1 LKSVSLSKV
10 SRRFGPVAAVR
21 EISLDVPQGSFVTF
35 LGPSGCGKTTT
46 LRMIAGL
53 ELNDGGRIA
62 IDDVLV
68 SDADRGFFVPPERR
82 EAGMVFQSYA
92 IWPHMT
98 VFDNVAYPLKVRR
111 VRGEQLRERTLAAL
125 RLVEMESYAQRP
137 ATALSGGQ
145 QQRVAIARAIVFE
158 PRVLLLDEP
167 LSNLDARLREQM
179 RYELR
184 GLQKRLGITTIYVTH
199 DQEEAMAL
207 SDRVVVM
214 HSGSILQD
222 ADPESIY
229 FRPATLAVAAF
240 CGSPNLVP
248 ARAHRTVRA
257 DDGTVRVELS
267 GDGWQG
273 WARCAAPMAAGTQ
286 VTVVVRPENVTI
298 ERADEASDEHRD
310 EPGLQWTGT
319 VEEAMFRGARRTL
332 GVRCGGLLLNVDA
345 AGDTHLSVGDRLRL
359 RIDAQRTWTLPEAL
373 DGPRTEALQ

>member
-1 LKSVSLSKV
+1 LKSVSLSRV
-10 SRRFGPVAAVR
+10 SRRFGSVAAVR
-21 EISLDVPQGSFVTF
+21 EVSLDVPQGSFVTF

-98 VFDNVAYPLKVRR
+98 VFDNVAYPLQVRR
-111 VRGEQLRERTLAAL
+111 VRGAQLREKTLAAL
-125 RLVEMESYAQRP
+125 RLVEMEAYAERP

-184 GLQKRLGITTIYVTH
+184 GLQKRLGITTVYVTH

-207 SDRVVVM
+207 SDRIVVM
-214 HSGSILQD
+214 QSGSILQD

-229 FRPATLAVAAF
+229 FRPAKLAVAAF
-240 CGSPNLVP
+240 CGSPNLVA
-248 ARAHRTVRA
+248 ARAQRSVTA
-257 DDGTVRVELS
+257 EDGTLRVELC

-273 WARCAAPMAAGTQ
+273 WAQCAAPLAAGMSA
-286 VTVVVRPENVTI
+286 TVIVRPENVAI
-298 ERADEASDEHRD
+298 ERANGTHEARD
-310 EPGLQWTGT
+310 GAPGLEWTGT
-319 VEEAMFRGARRTL
+319 IEEVMFRGFRRTL
-332 GVRCGGLLLNVDA
+332 SVRCAGMLLNVDA
-345 AGDTHLSVGDRLRL
+345 AGDTRLSVGERVRLRVE
-359 RIDAQRTWTLPEAL
+359 AARTWTLPEAL
-373 DGPRTEALQ
+373 EGSRPEVLQ